1 MAAEPARK
9 KRNDSGVL
17 RGGVRRALRAITGD
31 AATSAFD
38 PLIHERVRLGI
49 LGALAV
55 ASPLSF
61 NEVKALLEISD
72 GNLSVHARKLEEA
85 GYLTVA
91 KRFEGR
97 VPRTDYAITAAG
109 RAALQAYL
117 AHMEALIGAV
127 RK

>member
-1 MAAEPARK
+1 MAAEPARNQK
-9 KRNDSGVL
+9 GDAPPMRSGVK
-17 RGGVRRALRAITGD
+17 RALRAITGD
-31 AATSAFD
+31 AENSAFD
-38 PLIHERVRLGI
+38 PLIHERARLGI

-61 NEVKALLEISD
+61 NDVKALLDVSD

-85 GYLTVA
+85 GYITVE

-97 VPRTDYAITAAG
+97 VPRTDYAITDAG
-109 RAALQAYL
+109 RSALQAYL
-117 AHMEALIGAV
+117 SHMEALIGAV